1 MIDTSSSQKTLLKQ
15 HESDIIDLKFSPIM
29 ENIFCSINNGTDEN
43 KKHVIFSSI
52 HSPQQGDD
60 LTILDLA
67 SYCFPAS
74 MQCGHPT
81 NKSLWAIGYKNQ
93 IGFINNEFIYDG
105 VSSSEYQYNKL
116 PFHIDIPSSE
126 GVVTDFLFNDIGT
139 VLLVVL
145 RNNHGST
152 IHFYDLPDFNMVPY
166 NKVGVTCGYTNKH
179 TVALPFPVVSVV
191 LVAGHLVTV
200 SIDTAASTT
209 TSCNVI
215 FHVWS
220 CDIDVISPF
229 NYIQNLSIKFPYAS
243 QYDHT
248 LDDVVHVK
256 TGAMRNNLLVVR
268 YIVNS

>member
-1 MIDTSSSQKTLLKQ
+1 MVVLVVLNINITNYHFILIFLQVKALTHSLTHLL
-15 HESDIIDLKFSPIM
+15 
-29 ENIFCSINNGTDEN
+29 T
-43 KKHVIFSSI
+43 
-52 HSPQQGDD
+52 HS
-60 LTILDLA
+60 LT
-67 SYCFPAS
+67 
-74 MQCGHPT
+74 H
-81 NKSLWAIGYKNQ
+81 SL
-93 IGFINNEFIYDG
+93 
-105 VSSSEYQYNKL
+105 V
-116 PFHIDIPSSE
+116 

-166 NKVGVTCGYTNKH
+166 NKVGVACGYTNKH

-229 NYIQNLSIKFPYAS
+229 NFIQNLSIKFPYAS

-268 YIVNS
+268 YTLNS